1 MMQFHVGDL
10 VRRAWG
16 GPLMTISELSADG
29 ETAHCTWFD
38 GQDMRRAP
46 FPSGQL
52 EADRQAEWRDQFLED

>member
-38 GQDMRRAP
+38 GQDIRRAS
-46 FPSGQL
+46 FPTGRLQ
-52 EADRQAEWRDQFLED
+52 ADRQAEWRDQFLED